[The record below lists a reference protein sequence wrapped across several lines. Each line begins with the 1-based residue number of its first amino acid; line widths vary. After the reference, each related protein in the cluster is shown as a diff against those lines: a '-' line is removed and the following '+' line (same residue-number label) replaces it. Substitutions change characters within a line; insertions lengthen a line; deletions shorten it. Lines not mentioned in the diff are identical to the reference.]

1 MCTYT
6 LYMYKGFLLLLLFIG
21 IILVIIELSSS
32 KEKEV
37 QEKIVYRYIPR
48 TFDEEQNEPV
58 YPSDIFRTM
67 FTQPSTWIGET
78 TDLDTRK
85 RESINRFFISQM

>member
-1 MCTYT
+1 M
-6 LYMYKGFLLLLLFIG
+6 LKNLLLLLLLVG
-21 IILVIIELSSS
+21 IILVIVELVRSQ
-32 KEKEV
+32 KTETV
-37 QEKIVYRYIPR
+37 EKIIYRYIPR

-58 YPSDIFRTM
+58 YPSDIFNAM

>member
-1 MCTYT
+1 
-6 LYMYKGFLLLLLFIG
+6 MYKGILILLLFIG
-21 IILVIIELSSS
+21 IILITIELV
-32 KEKEV
+32 KTNENPQK
-37 QEKIVYRYIPR
+37 EKIVYRYIPR
-48 TFDEEQNEPV
+48 TLEEEMSEPV
-58 YPSDIFRTM
+58 YPSDIFNAM

>member
-1 MCTYT
+1 
-6 LYMYKGFLLLLLFIG
+6 MYKGLLTLLLFIG
-21 IILVIIELSSS
+21 VMLVIIEFIRTEQ
-32 KEKEV
+32 KCPV
-37 QEKIVYRYIPR
+37 QKIIYRYIPR
-48 TFDEEQNEPV
+48 TFEEEQNEPV
-58 YPSDIFRTM
+58 FVSDVFKAM

>member
-1 MCTYT
+1 MF
-6 LYMYKGFLLLLLFIG
+6 KGLLLFLLLFGVLLVVVE
-21 IILVIIELSSS
+21 LVRSQENQTI
-32 KEKEV
+32 
-37 QEKIVYRYIPR
+37 EKIIYRYIPR
-48 TFDEEQNEPV
+48 TFAEEQNEPV
-58 YPSDIFRTM
+58 YPSDIFNAM

>member
-1 MCTYT
+1 MF
-6 LYMYKGFLLLLLFIG
+6 KGLLLFLLLIG
-21 IILVIIELSSS
+21 IFLVVIELVRSQ
-32 KEKEV
+32 KTETLEKV
-37 QEKIVYRYIPR
+37 IYRYIPR

-58 YPSDIFRTM
+58 YPSDIFNAM

>member
-1 MCTYT
+1 MN
-6 LYMYKGFLLLLLFIG
+6 KGLLLLLLVIG
-21 IILVIIELSSS
+21 IILVVIELSKSD
-32 KEKEV
+32 KKEV

-58 YPSDIFRTM
+58 YPSDIFRAM

>member
-1 MCTYT
+1 M
-6 LYMYKGFLLLLLFIG
+6 FI
-21 IILVIIELSSS
+21 VIEIVKVNNTNPV
-32 KEKEV
+32 KEK
-37 QEKIVYRYIPR
+37 IIYRYIPR
-48 TFDEEQNEPV
+48 TLEEELTEPA
-58 YPSDIFRTM
+58 YPSDIFKAM

>member
-1 MCTYT
+1 MF
-6 LYMYKGFLLLLLFIG
+6 KGILILLLFIG
-21 IILVIIELSSS
+21 IILVIVEFVRTEQAAPIE
-32 KEKEV
+32 KV
-37 QEKIVYRYIPR
+37 IYRYIPR
-48 TFDEEQNEPV
+48 TFDEEQNEPI

-85 RESINRFFISQM
+85 RESVNRFFISQM

>member
-1 MCTYT
+1 MF
-6 LYMYKGFLLLLLFIG
+6 KGLLLFLLLIG
-21 IILVIIELSSS
+21 IILVIVELVRSQ
-32 KEKEV
+32 KTETLEKV
-37 QEKIVYRYIPR
+37 VYRYIPR

-58 YPSDIFRTM
+58 YPSDIFNAM

>member
-1 MCTYT
+1 MFR
-6 LYMYKGFLLLLLFIG
+6 GLLLFLLICG
-21 IILVIIELSSS
+21 ILLVVIELVRSQ
-32 KEKEV
+32 KNDTV
-37 QEKIVYRYIPR
+37 EKIVYRYIPR

-58 YPSDIFRTM
+58 YPSDIFNAM

>member
-1 MCTYT
+1 
-6 LYMYKGFLLLLLFIG
+6 MYKGILILLLFVG
-21 IILVIIELSSS
+21 VILIIIEYIRS
-32 KEKEV
+32 EKKNV
-37 QEKIVYRYIPR
+37 IEKIVYRYIPR
-48 TFDEEQNEPV
+48 TFDEEQNEPI

-85 RESINRFFISQM
+85 RESVNRFFISQM